1 MGSKREEEK
10 KEKIIRGLMKLPPN
24 RRCINCNSLGP
35 QYVCTTFWTFV
46 CMPCSGIHREF
57 THRVKSVSM
66 SKFTSQEVEVLQN
79 GGNQRAREIYLKNW
93 DHQRQRLPDNS
104 NAERVREFIKN
115 VYVQKKYAGANAA
128 DKPPNDNQASVSL
141 LLSHGSSEDMTRRA
155 NSYHSYSQ
163 SPPYDYQYEER
174 RYGKIPLGLTGK
186 SASVKGLHS
195 KASSFVYSP
204 GRFSDHTL
212 EDQFANERSAPRA
225 SDFSASSGGDTFRSE
240 IQSPNFQQ
248 EGGFRSPQSQHSN
261 APPSENLF
269 PAKQHQRTTSLGS
282 VRSLDSNSMSIKSYT
297 SSGLGEGVSENAQN
311 IGSQQ
316 QDKTSTPVP
325 PVTESTKAPIDLFQL
340 PGAPTAQSVSTFQP
354 SVGAPSPPV
363 NFHQPPQT
371 HSSTPTDLFAPGHLG
386 QKPTSGPPDLSAS
399 KNDGWAS
406 FENPIPAA
414 KSTNITTSAG
424 VPEMEV
430 KNEGIPQPSTSM
442 QWPPL
447 SSILEQHALS
457 VSSPWQDDH
466 SKVVKN
472 VAHNPPWNAFP
483 DSVEASSMDNAN
495 HFHQHGPSISQSNS
509 DQHHLPQVEG
519 LSNDGTQTGADSSG
533 FGFPGN
539 IVMAPA
545 YSPYMEES
553 WQPVNDQKSAN
564 PFDLPYDSEYESNDM
579 FLDMSSL
586 HGALPDIQTPP
597 NFFNDVSQPWLAPD
611 SVPSYLP
618 APAGAQGGLS
628 WMAEQASTS
637 QLQNPAAQG
646 HVASTGGNPFA

>member
-128 DKPPNDNQASVSL
+128 DKPPNDNQ
-141 LLSHGSSEDMTRRA
+141 SHGSSEDMTRRA

>member
-128 DKPPNDNQASVSL
+128 DKPPNDNQAS
-141 LLSHGSSEDMTRRA
+141 SHGSSEDMTRRA

-225 SDFSASSGGDTFRSE
+225 SDFSASSGGETFRSE

-282 VRSLDSNSMSIKSYT
+282 VRSVDSNSMSIKSYT
-297 SSGLGEGVSENAQN
+297 SSGLGEGVSEIAQN

-340 PGAPTAQSVSTFQP
+340 PGAPMAQSVSTFQP

-430 KNEGIPQPSTSM
+430 KNEGIPQPSTST

-447 SSILEQHALS
+447 SAILEQHTLS

-495 HFHQHGPSISQSNS
+495 HFHHHGPSISQSNS

>member
-115 VYVQKKYAGANAA
+115 VYVQKKYAGGCVA
-128 DKPPNDNQASVSL
+128 DKPPNDNQARIL
-141 LLSHGSSEDMTRRA
+141 HASSEDMTRRA

-225 SDFSASSGGDTFRSE
+225 SDFSVSTGGDTFRSE

-261 APPSENLF
+261 APPSDNLF

-282 VRSLDSNSMSIKSYT
+282 VRSVDSNSMSIKSYT
-297 SSGLGEGVSENAQN
+297 SSGLGEGGAENAQN

-325 PVTESTKAPIDLFQL
+325 SVTESTKAPIDLFQL

-354 SVGAPSPPV
+354 SIGAPSPSPPV

-371 HSSTPTDLFAPGHLG
+371 HSSTPTDLFAGNMG
-386 QKPTSGPPDLSAS
+386 QKPTSGPPDLSVS
-399 KNDGWAS
+399 NNDGWAS

-414 KSTNITTSAG
+414 KSTIITTSAG

-483 DSVEASSMDNAN
+483 DSVEANSLDNAN
-495 HFHQHGPSISQSNS
+495 HFHQHGPIISQSNS
-509 DQHHLPQVEG
+509 DQHHLPQAEE

-539 IVMAPA
+539 TVMAPA

-597 NFFNDVSQPWLAPD
+597 NFFNDVSQPWLAADP
-611 SVPSYLP
+611 VSYLP
-618 APAGAQGGLS
+618 APAGAQGGLAY
-628 WMAEQASTS
+628 MAGQSSTP
-637 QLQNPAAQG
+637 QLQDPAAQG
-646 HVASTGGNPFA
+646 HVGGNPFA

>member
-1 MGSKREEEK
+1 MGSKREEER

-79 GGNQRAREIYLKNW
+79 GGNQ
-93 DHQRQRLPDNS
+93 
-104 NAERVREFIKN
+104 
-115 VYVQKKYAGANAA
+115 
-128 DKPPNDNQASVSL
+128 
-141 LLSHGSSEDMTRRA
+141 SHGSSEDVTRRA

-225 SDFSASSGGDTFRSE
+225 SDFSVSSGGDTFRSE

-248 EGGFRSPQSQHSN
+248 EGGFRSPQQSN
-261 APPSENLF
+261 PPPSENLF
-269 PAKQHQRTTSLGS
+269 PGKQHQRTTSLGS
-282 VRSLDSNSMSIKSYT
+282 VRSVDSNSMSIKSYT

-325 PVTESTKAPIDLFQL
+325 SVTESTKAPIDLFQL

-363 NFHQPPQT
+363 NFHQPLQT
-371 HSSTPTDLFAPGHLG
+371 YSSTPIDLFAGNLG
-386 QKPTSGPPDLSAS
+386 QKPTSGPPDLPAP
-399 KNDGWAS
+399 NNEGWAS
-406 FENPIPAA
+406 FENPMPAA

-424 VPEMEV
+424 VPELEV
-430 KNEGIPQPSTSM
+430 KVEGIPQPSTSM
-442 QWPPL
+442 QWPPYP
-447 SSILEQHALS
+447 SIVEQHALS
-457 VSSPWQDDH
+457 VSSPWQDDL
-466 SKVVKN
+466 SKVPN
-472 VAHNPPWNAFP
+472 NIADNPPWNAFP
-483 DSVEASSMDNAN
+483 DSVESNSMDNAN

-509 DQHHLPQVEG
+509 DQHHLPQVEE
-519 LSNDGTQTGADSSG
+519 LSNDGTQTGAGSSG

-586 HGALPDIQTPP
+586 QGALPDIQTPP
-597 NFFNDVSQPWLAPD
+597 TFLNGVSQPWLAAD

-618 APAGAQGGLS
+618 APAGAQGGLA

-637 QLQNPAAQG
+637 QIQNPAAQG
-646 HVASTGGNPFA
+646 HVGGNPFA

>member
-128 DKPPNDNQASVSL
+128 DKPPNDYQASVSL

-282 VRSLDSNSMSIKSYT
+282 VRSVDSNSMSIKSYT

-325 PVTESTKAPIDLFQL
+325 PVTDSTKAPIDLFQL
-340 PGAPTAQSVSTFQP
+340 PGAPMAQSVSTFQP

-457 VSSPWQDDH
+457 VSIPWQDDH

-553 WQPVNDQKSAN
+553 WPPVNDQKSAN

-618 APAGAQGGLS
+618 APAGAQGDITYML
-628 WMAEQASTS
+628 
-637 QLQNPAAQG
+637 
-646 HVASTGGNPFA
+646 